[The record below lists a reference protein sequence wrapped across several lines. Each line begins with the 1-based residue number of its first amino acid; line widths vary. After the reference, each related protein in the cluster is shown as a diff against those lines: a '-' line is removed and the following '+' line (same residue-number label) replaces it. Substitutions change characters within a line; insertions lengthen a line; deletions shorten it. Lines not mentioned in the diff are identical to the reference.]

1 MDENVQVVA
10 NDVVVDTTTTD
21 VTTDE
26 STGKGKI
33 IFFAIVGMVICA
45 PITAIVFFILW
56 KKRGKKIDQLQAEV
70 DSKKSTETAPVQA
83 DAPKAD
89 EPKKEETP
97 KEETK

>member
-10 NDVVVDTTTTD
+10 NEDAVVDTTTD

-33 IFFAIVGMVICA
+33 IFFAILGVVICA
-45 PITAIVFFILW
+45 PVAAIVFGILW
-56 KKRGKKIDQLQAEV
+56 IKGRKKNKQLQEQLDA
-70 DSKKSTETAPVQA
+70 KSTETAPVQA
-83 DAPKAD
+83 VAPKAD

>member
-10 NDVVVDTTTTD
+10 NEDAVVDTTTD

-33 IFFAIVGMVICA
+33 IFFAILGVVICA
-45 PITAIVFFILW
+45 PVAAIVFGILW
-56 KKRGKKIDQLQAEV
+56 IKGRKKNKQLQEQLDA
-70 DSKKSTETAPVQA
+70 KSTETAPVQA

-89 EPKKEETP
+89 EPKKEEAP